1 MTGLGVTAAGQP
13 RAACPDQN
21 HGNSQPP
28 RPTPAR
34 PSHDDIP
41 NLSGHDKTSPLSD
54 RFHECGSPVTD
65 YRTLTGTAVAA
76 HAGAVVPYTRAGGIP
91 IGRAKGVPLT
101 VASQKGELRDGL
113 RATRRGVLLG
123 AGLAGLGGALAGC
136 STAAVPFDAS
146 ESGVAEQDGPAASA
160 MASPRPASTQPAS
173 TQPASTQPASTGP
186 GPDKKDTG
194 GTKVT
199 GTVLGT
205 AGEIPVGGGKIFTA
219 AKVVVTQPVRG
230 EYRAFSAVC
239 THVGCI
245 LDEVADGTIDCPCHG
260 SEFTITTGAVVTGP
274 APKPLPK
281 KRIKIVDGQVV
292 LL

>member
-1 MTGLGVTAAGQP
+1 M
-13 RAACPDQN
+13 
-21 HGNSQPP
+21 
-28 RPTPAR
+28 
-34 PSHDDIP
+34 
-41 NLSGHDKTSPLSD
+41 
-54 RFHECGSPVTD
+54 
-65 YRTLTGTAVAA
+65 
-76 HAGAVVPYTRAGGIP
+76 
-91 IGRAKGVPLT
+91 
-101 VASQKGELRDGL
+101 
-113 RATRRGVLLG
+113 LLG